1 MRTRRFPHIPE
12 RINRLEE
19 LAYNLKWSWDY
30 RARLLFKRLDPELW
44 KNNQHNPVK
53 LLLEIDPR
61 RLEAAAEDPDFLREY
76 EVTMKHLDREG
87 RGEKWFPHEF
97 PDLAGQKI
105 AYFSAE
111 FGLHTSLPIYSGGLG
126 ILAGDH
132 CKEAADLGIPLLGA
146 GFVYPQGYFHQRIQA
161 DGWQE
166 DIYELLERREA
177 PIESASLDREER
189 FVVELKVG
197 SLKVFV
203 VVWRVN
209 LGSVPLYLMDTDF
222 EENPPGDRELSAR
235 LYGGDKEHRIRQEIV
250 LGVGGVRI
258 LRALGLQ
265 PNVFHANEGH
275 TAFMLLERA
284 RELVQS
290 GQKFEEAAEQVRSS
304 SIFTTHT
311 PVPAGHDAFPLHMME
326 KHFAGYWEELGISKQ
341 EFMDLGKFGDS
352 FNMTVLALRMAG
364 WRNGVS
370 HLHGRVTRRMWQVVW
385 PNLPEDQVPITSVT
399 NGVHAPTWIAP
410 ELGLLFDRYLGPEWV
425 EKHDDISFWNRVM
438 DIPDEEFWNV
448 HLFLKRKFLA
458 FARERAR
465 ARWVEDRVDPRQVIA
480 MGTLLDPDALTIGFA
495 RRFTGYKRAAMIF
508 HDLNRI
514 KALLL
519 DRWKPVQ
526 IVFAGKAHPADEHGK
541 HLIHQIYSLAADSGM
556 AGHVAFV
563 ENYEMHAAHFLTQ
576 GVDVWLNNPRPP
588 LEACGTSGQKAG
600 MNGVLNVS
608 ILDGW
613 WYEGYNGNNGWAI
626 GDPPEDIEVHYDDA
640 VDANSLYT
648 LLEQQI
654 VPLFYDRD
662 QNGFPHG
669 WIQMAKE
676 SIRSIVPRFSASRM
690 LKEYASRM
698 YVPASRQTVRPI
710 TR

>member
-1 MRTRRFPHIPE
+1 MGTRRFPYIPE
-12 RINRLEE
+12 RIDRLEN

-44 KNNQHNPVK
+44 KDNQHNPVK

-61 RLEAAAEDPDFLREY
+61 RLETAAKDPDFLREY
-76 EVTMKHLDREG
+76 EVTMKHLDRDA
-87 RGEKWFPHEF
+87 RGEKWFQHEF
-97 PDLAGQKI
+97 PDLAQQKI

-132 CKEAADLGIPLLGA
+132 CKEAADLGIPLTGV

-166 DIYELLERREA
+166 DIYELLNRREA
-177 PIESASLDREER
+177 PVESVGPNDER
-189 FVVELKVG
+189 LVVDLKVG
-197 SLKVFV
+197 SMKVFV
-203 VVWRVN
+203 VVWRVT

-222 EENPPGDRELSAR
+222 EQNAPVDRELSAR
-235 LYGGDKEHRIRQEIV
+235 LYGGDKEHRIRQEMV
-250 LGVGGVRI
+250 LGIGGVRV
-258 LRALGLQ
+258 LRALGIQ

-275 TAFMLLERA
+275 TAFMLLERT
-284 RELVQS
+284 RELVKS
-290 GQKFEEAAEQVRSS
+290 GQSFEEAAEQIRST

-311 PVPAGHDAFPLHMME
+311 PVPAGHDTFPFHMME
-326 KHFAGYWEELGISKQ
+326 KHFSGYWDELGLTKQ
-341 EFMDLGKFGDS
+341 AFMDLGKFGDS

-370 HLHGRVTRRMWQVVW
+370 HLHGRVTRRMWQSVW
-385 PNLPEDQVPITSVT
+385 PDLPEDKIPITSVT

-465 ARWVEDRVDPRQVIA
+465 ARWTEDHVDARQVIA

-495 RRFTGYKRAAMIF
+495 RRFTGYKRASMIF
-508 HDLNRI
+508 HDLSRI
-514 KALLL
+514 KAILL

-541 HLIHQIYSLAADSGM
+541 HLIHQIYSLAADNGM

-588 LEACGTSGQKAG
+588 LEACGTSGQKAAT
-600 MNGVLNVS
+600 NGVLNVS
-608 ILDGW
+608 VLDGW

-640 VDANSLYT
+640 ADANSLYT

-662 QNGFPHG
+662 QNGLPHG

-698 YVPASRQTVRPI
+698 YVPASKQAVRPI